1 MTQYSSTLIKSNA
14 SRMAVPTYDRF
25 IEPVLR
31 FLAQN
36 HEGARAREVHEAA
49 ADALGLSDEDRQ
61 QTVPTGQPLYNN
73 RAGWAH
79 DRLKRAGLSS
89 SPKRGLWK
97 ITADGSKYVAD
108 HPGPFTD
115 DEVRELARSF
125 IDVRL
130 RPEPEGG
137 PLQGA
142 PAGDE
147 DQVQSPDDRLQT
159 ALGEIRASVAAEL
172 LEFLGEVTPKYFETV
187 VLDVLHKLGYGTRRS
202 DLQRVGGSA
211 DGGIDGIISLDRL
224 GLEKVYVQAKRW
236 QGVVGRPD
244 IQGFYGALAGQR
256 ANKGVFITTSSFT
269 AQAVDFARSIERIV
283 LIDGQMLAELMMD
296 YEVGVT
302 AQRISIPKVDS
313 DYFGE

>member
-1 MTQYSSTLIKSNA
+1 MT
-14 SRMAVPTYDRF
+14 VPTYDKF

-31 FLAQN
+31 HLAR
-36 HEGARAREVHEAA
+36 HHDGVRAREAHDAA
-49 ADALGLSDEDRQ
+49 ADALGLDDDARQ
-61 QTVPTGQPLYNN
+61 LTVPTGQPLYNN

-97 ITADGSKYVAD
+97 ITPQGLKFISENPAPLS
-108 HPGPFTD
+108 
-115 DEVRELARSF
+115 EEQVREIARGF

-130 RPEPEGG
+130 RPVTIRMPDGTALEE
-137 PLQGA
+137 
-142 PAGDE
+142 DE
-147 DQVQSPDDRLQT
+147 KEVLSPDDRLQT
-159 ALGEIRASVAAEL
+159 ALEEIRASVAAEL
-172 LEFLGEVTPKYFETV
+172 LELLSQVTPKYFETV

-202 DLQRVGGSA
+202 DLQRVGGSG

-236 QGVVGRPD
+236 QAAVGRPE

-256 ANKGVFITTSSFT
+256 ANKGVFITTSAFT
-269 AQAVDFARSIERIV
+269 SQALEFARSIEGIV
-283 LIDGQMLAELMMD
+283 LVDGEMLAGLMMD
-296 YEVGVT
+296 YEVGVS
-302 AQRISIPKVDS
+302 AQRISVPAVDS